1 VAVNARTVAG
11 AGTQGAAK
19 SMSLASLRFIGNIA
33 GAAGGAVN
41 AVGAYAKAEDHRAA
55 GNYQV
60 SQLYR
65 YSGFAFIGTGTS
77 SIIVGV
83 GVAADWVVAR
93 QVGGAGTQR
102 VATAVAVRFG
112 AQGTAALLGLSVSG
126 WGLVLL
132 GAGVIFQVGAMVLT
146 PMPLQKWASRSYFGK
161 GDDKFKKGN
170 WKAEKD
176 ALLEAVGA
184 GTKEARK
191 QEPAK
196 PKSTPEFELVAP

>member
-41 AVGAYAKAEDHRAA
+41 AVGAWARAEDAQGE
-55 GNYQV
+55 GNKV
-60 SQLYR
+60 IANLLNA
-65 YSGFAFIGTGTS
+65 SGYAFIGTTATS
-77 SIIVGV
+77 TIVGV

-93 QVGGAGTQR
+93 QVGGAVTQR
-102 VATAVAVRFG
+102 AATAVAVRFG

-146 PMPLQKWASRSYFGK
+146 PKPLQKWASRSYFGK
-161 GDDKFKKGN
+161 GDDKFPKGN

-191 QEPAK
+191 QEPGK
-196 PKSTPEFELVAP
+196 PKSTPEFELVGP